1 MYRFSFAIAII
12 LLLFAIVIGVTGEVL
27 IHPARSTIGEPP
39 KELKAK
45 SVNLQTSSN
54 ETVAG
59 WFIGGK
65 PERGAVLLLH
75 GVRADRHQMLDRAK
89 FLNREGY
96 SVLLIDLPA
105 HGESAGNRITFGLR
119 EAEGVKA
126 ALSYMTQQLP
136 NEKIA
141 VIGVSL
147 GAASFV
153 FANAHPTPSAVILE
167 SMYPTITEAIVDRLK
182 LRIGQLGGYFA
193 PLLLWQLPLRV
204 GISPEQLQ
212 PIAAIPLLHTPV
224 LIASGSEDQHTTLSE
239 TMRIF
244 QNANE
249 PKELWVVK
257 GAAHV
262 DLYNFNPM
270 AYESRISTF
279 LAKYIRN
286 AG

>member
-1 MYRFSFAIAII
+1 MLTRPAR
-12 LLLFAIVIGVTGEVL
+12 GTTGE
-27 IHPARSTIGEPP
+27 AP

-45 SVNLQTSSN
+45 SVTLQTFPN
-54 ETVAG
+54 ESVSG
-59 WFIGGK
+59 WFIGGRPK
-65 PERGAVLLLH
+65 YGAVLLLH
-75 GVRADRHQMLDRAK
+75 GVRSNRHQMLSRAK

-105 HGESAGNRITFGLR
+105 HGESAGHRITFGLR

-136 NEKIA
+136 NEKIV

-153 FANAHPTPSAVILE
+153 LANAHPAPSAVVLE
-167 SMYPTITEAIVDRLK
+167 SMYPTITEAIVNRLK
-182 LRIGQLGGYFA
+182 LHIGQIGGYFA
-193 PLLLWQLPLRV
+193 PLLLWQLPLRM
-204 GISPEQLQ
+204 GISPEQLR
-212 PIAAIPLLHTPV
+212 PIAAIPSLHTPV
-224 LIASGSEDQHTTLSE
+224 LIVSGSEDQHTTLSE

-244 QNANE
+244 QTANE
-249 PKELWVVK
+249 PKELWAVE

-279 LAKYIRN
+279 LAKHIRN
-286 AG
+286 EG

>member
-1 MYRFSFAIAII
+1 MRRFF
-12 LLLFAIVIGVTGEVL
+12 FAIVIVLLVFALVVSVTGEVL
-27 IHPARSTIGEPP
+27 SRPARCTIGEAP
-39 KELKAK
+39 KELKTK
-45 SVNLQTSSN
+45 SVTLQTLSDES
-54 ETVAG
+54 VAG
-59 WFIGGK
+59 WLIGGR

-75 GVRADRHQMLDRAK
+75 GVRTNRRQMLGRAK

-105 HGESAGNRITFGLR
+105 HGESAGNRMTFGLR

-126 ALSYMTQQLP
+126 ALRYMAQQLP
-136 NEKIA
+136 DEKIA

-153 FANAHPTPSAVILE
+153 LANVYPAPSAVVLE
-167 SMYPTITEAIVDRLK
+167 SMYPTITEAIVNRIK
-182 LRIGQLGGYFA
+182 LYIGQLGGYFA
-193 PLLLWQLPLRV
+193 PLLLWQLPLRMGV
-204 GISPEQLQ
+204 SPEQLR
-212 PIAAIPLLHTPV
+212 PIAAIPSLHTPV
-224 LIASGSEDQHTTLSE
+224 LIASGSEDRHTTLSE
-239 TMRIF
+239 TLRIF
-244 QNANE
+244 QTANE
-249 PKELWVVK
+249 PKELWIVE

-279 LAKYIRN
+279 LAKYLRN